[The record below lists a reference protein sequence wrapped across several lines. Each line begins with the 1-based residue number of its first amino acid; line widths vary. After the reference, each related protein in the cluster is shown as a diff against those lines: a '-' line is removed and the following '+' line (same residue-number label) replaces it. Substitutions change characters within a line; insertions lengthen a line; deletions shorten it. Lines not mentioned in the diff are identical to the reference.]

1 MEIQTSYNL
10 KCYRLS
16 PKTIKNLEKL
26 KLESG
31 LSYNMLFTALYNSF
45 MKIQETTKQGK
56 VIWGDIKEN
65 DDCLYCK
72 IGKIILRPGK
82 WGSFWACSNFP
93 NCGFTQSVKK

>member
-1 MEIQTSYNL
+1 
-10 KCYRLS
+10 
-16 PKTIKNLEKL
+16 
-26 KLESG
+26 
-31 LSYNMLFTALYNSF
+31 